1 MYVTR
6 RQRYSTIENSQ
17 EEMIR
22 VATINRDLFQTLL
35 FSCISRK
42 KLRARTIRNLM
53 AYIRNGKLYLRENH
67 RLKCLWN
74 WEFIPT
80 CQSRRKVCEIQ
91 INSFIMTFNSN
102 VRVNKQKQI
111 KQTKQKW
118 KWALLTLRSESI
130 IKEPWG
136 VFSDSGQKY

>member
-42 KLRARTIRNLM
+42 KSRARTIRSLM
-53 AYIRNGKLYLRENH
+53 AYIRKGKLYLRENH
-67 RLKCLWN
+67 INVSGIENLYQLVN
-74 WEFIPT
+74 HV
-80 CQSRRKVCEIQ
+80 SRSVK
-91 INSFIMTFNSN
+91 SKS
-102 VRVNKQKQI
+102 
-111 KQTKQKW
+111 
-118 KWALLTLRSESI
+118 TLSL
-130 IKEPWG
+130 
-136 VFSDSGQKY
+136 